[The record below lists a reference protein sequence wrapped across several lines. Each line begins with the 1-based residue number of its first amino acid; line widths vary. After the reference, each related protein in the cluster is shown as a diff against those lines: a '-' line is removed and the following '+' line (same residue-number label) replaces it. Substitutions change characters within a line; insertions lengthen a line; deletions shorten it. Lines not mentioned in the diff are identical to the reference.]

1 MAKSGLSLEELI
13 EGQKRLAENQKSA
26 ADSQERISI
35 AQLKEMTQT
44 NKSLHQDKILQT
56 IQTVESIKSENDE
69 SLSKEE
75 LKKGLIDKTGDG
87 ANANIIK
94 MLKAIEKS
102 NKLLEQQAK
111 DVAGKAKDASTY
123 KTMGDRIAGIKNSF
137 KDFFS
142 ARGFLD
148 KTGIAKRGGT
158 GLLSQMA
165 DASEEKRKQID
176 MYSKSTGVDKE
187 TAKGIVEE
195 SNKNVK
201 QSRKIESQI
210 SEYEKAGLTPPK
222 ELIDQRKEVSDK
234 LSASDVRFQDKESI
248 KSKAADENDMSESEI
263 EQAQTNE
270 DQTELLSKIE
280 ENTRGAN
287 ADNVKPKEE
296 KESKGGILSGIG
308 SAFKGSGGA
317 LSGAAKGL
325 LALAGALWITS
336 KAFANFAEV
345 DWGGMFKGILA
356 MGALVVAVKAL
367 DGAKG
372 GVESL
377 LALGAALWITSKAF
391 SNFAE
396 LDFSGIL
403 KGVIAI
409 GALTLAVK
417 ALDGTAGGV
426 AALLAMGAAVWVV
439 SKAFANF
446 AELDWGDLMKG
457 VVVIGLLGAGLAAM
471 SLLAIPI
478 AITAAAFLVF
488 GSAIWVLSKA
498 FENIAESMPA
508 FTDGLQRLAD
518 IGGAELI
525 GVAAGIVAVGAAM
538 ALFGAAGMVTAME
551 NLVTNFLSIGQD
563 SPVEQ
568 LEKIGKAGAGIE
580 KAASG
585 LERMA
590 DAMERFGAVDSD
602 KLDKAVDASEKIA
615 KNGSKLP
622 PSTSQAAPVK
632 KAPMTNST
640 PTVTTE
646 SSSGTLKGV
655 TTDQIKSHPNYKK
668 YYQEAKSFPGTS
680 DGDAYNEAAEQVK
693 SDMVKANA
701 VKPNQVTPTPSSK
714 GTEIY
719 NTSGQNAAM
728 DKVPAKQA
736 APTIVSA
743 PTQVNN
749 QTQNAVVKSPV
760 RNSDNTLAGY
770 IKTRF
775 AM

>member
-56 IQTVESIKSENDE
+56 IQTVESVKSERDE
-69 SLSKEE
+69 SLSQEE

-222 ELIDQRKEVSDK
+222 ELIDQRKAVSDK

-263 EQAQTNE
+263 EQAKTND

-296 KESKGGILSGIG
+296 KESKGGMLSGLLG
-308 SAFKGSGGA
+308 GMKGVGGA

-325 LALAGALWITS
+325 LALAGAVWIIS
-336 KAFANFAEV
+336 KAMQNFASV
-345 DWGGMFKGILA
+345 KIGDFL
-356 MGALVVAVKAL
+356 MGVGAIAALTFAASKLKDSDAS
-367 DGAKG
+367 KT
-372 GVESL
+372 L
-377 LALGAALWITSKAF
+377 LGLGAALWITSKAF
-391 SNFAE
+391 ENFANISFG
-396 LDFSGIL
+396 DFL
-403 KGVIAI
+403 MGVGAIA
-409 GALTLAVK
+409 ALTIAVK
-417 ALDGTAGGV
+417 ALDGSAGGIG
-426 AALLAMGAAVWVV
+426 ALLALGAATWVV
-439 SKAFANF
+439 SKAFENF
-446 AELDWGDLMKG
+446 AALSWSDMLKG
-457 VVVIGLLGAGLAAM
+457 ITVIGLLGAGLAAM
-471 SLLAIPI
+471 SLLAVPI
-478 AITAAAFLVF
+478 AITAGAFLVF

-646 SSSGTLKGV
+646 SYSGTLKGV

-680 DGDAYNEAAEQVK
+680 DGDAYNEAAERVK
-693 SDMVKANA
+693 EDMVKANA
-701 VKPNQVTPTPSSK
+701 VKPNQVTPAASSK